1 MIQCKECN
9 RPYPTNGL
17 PYLCEK
23 CGGGFEVQGI
33 LPFDLSQVEEGQPG
47 IWKYRHAF
55 LNPSAP
61 VLTLGEGSTP
71 LVQVDDAGSLFAKPE
86 YLNPTGSYKDR
97 VMPLIVSEVLA
108 RGGAHAIEDSSG
120 NAGAAFAA
128 YAARA
133 GIGAKVFVP
142 AYTEQAKIDQIE
154 CFGAKAVLID
164 GPRQAASEAV
174 RQEAEK
180 GSWYASHAYLP
191 FGLGGIATIAYELF
205 EQMDHTMPGTVIT
218 PVGHGHLL
226 RGVIEGFLALL
237 HKGYVE
243 SLPYFVGV
251 QPESCAPVARA
262 WSEQAAVYQK
272 ITPEE
277 TVAQGA
283 SVSDPRQGN
292 NLLQMVKKHGG
303 EFVMADETSI
313 MDGFSNLARKGF
325 FVEPTSALVWAGY
338 EKLKDSL
345 KPPVVL
351 ILTGSGLKYTIKH

>member
-1 MIQCKECN
+1 MIQCKQCK
-9 RPYPTNGL
+9 RPYPSKGL
-17 PYLCEK
+17 PYLCEN

-33 LPFDLSQVEEGQPG
+33 LPFGLSQVEPHQPG

-61 VLTLGEGSTP
+61 VLTLGEGSTS
-71 LVQVDDAGSLFAKPE
+71 LVKVDDAGSLFVKLE

-108 RGGAHAIEDSSG
+108 RGGTRAIEDSSG
-120 NAGAAFAA
+120 NAGAAFSA

-133 GIGAKVFVP
+133 GISAKVFVP

-154 CFGAKAVLID
+154 CFGAEAVLVE

-205 EQMDHTMPGTVIT
+205 EQMGHTMPGTIIT

-237 HKGYVE
+237 HKGYITN
-243 SLPYFVGV
+243 LPYFVGV
-251 QPESCAPVARA
+251 QPERCAPVARA
-262 WSEQAAVYQK
+262 WAEQAVVHKK

-283 SVSDPRQGN
+283 SVSEPRQGN
-292 NLLQMVKKHGG
+292 NLLHMVKVYGG
-303 EFVMADETSI
+303 EFIMADEASI
-313 MDGFSNLARKGF
+313 MDGFSSLARKGF
-325 FVEPTSALVWAGY
+325 FVEPTSALVWDGY
-338 EKLKDSL
+338 EKLKNSL

-351 ILTGSGLKYTIKH
+351 ILTGSGLKYTINH

>member
-1 MIQCKECN
+1 M
-9 RPYPTNGL
+9 
-17 PYLCEK
+17 PYLCES
-23 CGGGFEVQGI
+23 CGGEFDVQGI
-33 LPFDLSQVEEGQPG
+33 FPFNLSQIEEEQPG

-55 LNPSAP
+55 LNPPAP
-61 VLTLGEGSTP
+61 VLSLGEGSTP
-71 LVQVDDAGSLFAKPE
+71 LVKVDDAGSLFVKLE

-108 RGGAHAIEDSSG
+108 RGGTQAIEDSSG

-133 GIGAKVFVP
+133 GITAKVFVP

-154 CFGAKAVLID
+154 CFGAKAVLVE

-174 RQEAEK
+174 RQEAER
-180 GSWYASHAYLP
+180 GSWYASHANLP

-205 EQMDHTMPGTVIT
+205 KQMEHTVPGTVIT

-237 HKGYVE
+237 HKGYIE
-243 SLPYFVGV
+243 TLPYFVGV
-251 QPESCAPVARA
+251 QPERCAPVARA
-262 WSEQAAVYQK
+262 WAEQAGVYKK
-272 ITPEE
+272 ISPEE

-283 SVSDPRQGN
+283 SVSEPKQGN
-292 NLLQMVKKHGG
+292 NLLHMVKELGG
-303 EFVMADETSI
+303 EFMMVDETSI
-313 MDGFSNLARKGF
+313 MDGFSSLARRGF

-338 EKLKDSL
+338 EKRKESL

>member
-1 MIQCKECN
+1 MIQCKDCKL
-9 RPYPTNGL
+9 PYPSKGL
-17 PYLCEK
+17 PYLCEG
-23 CGGGFEVQGI
+23 CGGEFEVQGI
-33 LPFDLSQVEEGQPG
+33 LPFDLSRIELHQPG

-71 LVQVDDAGSLFAKPE
+71 LVKVDAAGSLFVKLE

-108 RGGAHAIEDSSG
+108 RGGTQAIEDSSG

-133 GIGAKVFVP
+133 GIVAKVFVP

-154 CFGAKAVLID
+154 CFGAKAVLIE

-174 RQEAEK
+174 RQKAER

-191 FGLGGIATIAYELF
+191 FGLGGIATIAYELY
-205 EQMDHTMPGTVIT
+205 EQMDHTVPGTVIT

-237 HKGYVE
+237 HKGYIE
-243 SLPYFVGV
+243 TLPNFVGV
-251 QPESCAPVARA
+251 QSERCAPVARA
-262 WSEQAAVYQK
+262 WSDQAAVYK
-272 ITPEE
+272 KVSPEE

-283 SVSDPRQGN
+283 SVSEPKQGN
-292 NLLQMVKKHGG
+292 NLLHMVKEHGG
-303 EFVMADETSI
+303 EFVMVEETSI
-313 MDGFSNLARKGF
+313 MEGFSSLARKGF